1 MEMMSRYD
9 IAIPGKQQ
17 ELIEKVAEVLF
28 TCSISSLQKA
38 KGVVILVV
46 ASGSSVDIK
55 FARDNDKVLIS
66 PIITILQIPG
76 IFWTGYAAQQGGE
89 ALAKLIFGDANPSM
103 LFSIS
108 HYSIRWSSCLYH
120 LSR

>member
-38 KGVVILVV
+38 KGIVILVV

-66 PIITILQIPG
+66 PIITILQISG

-108 HYSIRWSSCLYH
+108 HYSIRWPSCLYH

>member
-1 MEMMSRYD
+1 MKMMSRYD

-38 KGVVILVV
+38 KGIVILVV

-55 FARDNDKVLIS
+55 FARDNDKVLI
-66 PIITILQIPG
+66 
-76 IFWTGYAAQQGGE
+76 Y
-89 ALAKLIFGDANPSM
+89 
-103 LFSIS
+103 
-108 HYSIRWSSCLYH
+108 
-120 LSR
+120 LS